1 MDMYSR
7 VLLPV
12 RCESGLQ
19 GEKNVGGQHS
29 VHVRNKKVCL
39 FKKKWEK
46 KEGAQE
52 DMVENVR
59 KDFKRMW

>member
-1 MDMYSR
+1 MSMLGIRKFVY
-7 VLLPV
+7 L
-12 RCESGLQ
+12 
-19 GEKNVGGQHS
+19 
-29 VHVRNKKVCL
+29 
-39 FKKKWEK
+39 KKKWEK